1 MMTVGEL
8 KVLLRACPDNAV
20 VLVIDGYD
28 QGMSLCGLTVK
39 TADDESLVRVSFG
52 DELRG
57 EIFKATH
64 VAILDQDG
72 PDMEF

>member
-1 MMTVGEL
+1 MMNVAEL
-8 KVLLRACPDNAV
+8 KVLLKACPDDAV
-20 VLVIDGYD
+20 VLIIDGYD

-39 TADDESLVRVSFG
+39 TADDESLLRVSFR

-72 PDMEF
+72 GDMEF